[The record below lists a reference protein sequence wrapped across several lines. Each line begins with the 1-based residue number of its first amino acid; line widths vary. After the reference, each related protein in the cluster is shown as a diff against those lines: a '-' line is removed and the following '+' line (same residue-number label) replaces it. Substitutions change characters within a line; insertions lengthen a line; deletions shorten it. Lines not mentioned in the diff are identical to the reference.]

1 MGPGRVVTTQPVGD
15 VPEEL
20 SGRNVGDVM
29 LHAPQVIAP
38 TATVADLHAFFG
50 DDHLHAALVVDASGR
65 LLTVVERADL
75 RGHGPAEAA
84 TDLGRLADRTLA
96 VETDLP
102 EAWLLMRRSGR
113 RRLAVVD
120 PHTHLLLGLLCLRR
134 SGLGFCTDAGVAER
148 RAARDLGRADR
159 SADPS

>member
-1 MGPGRVVTTQPVGD
+1 MGPGRVVATPPVGD

-20 SGRNVGDVM
+20 SGRTVRDVM
-29 LHAPQVIAP
+29 LRAPEVIDT
-38 TATVADLHAFFG
+38 TATVADLHAFFD
-50 DDHLHAALVVDASGR
+50 DDHLHTALVVDASGR
-65 LLTVVERADL
+65 LLTVVERTDL
-75 RGHGPAEAA
+75 QSHELTEAA

-96 VETDLP
+96 ADTDLP

-120 PHTHLLLGLLCLRR
+120 PHTHLLLGLLCLKR

-148 RAARDLGRADR
+148 RAAREHERADG